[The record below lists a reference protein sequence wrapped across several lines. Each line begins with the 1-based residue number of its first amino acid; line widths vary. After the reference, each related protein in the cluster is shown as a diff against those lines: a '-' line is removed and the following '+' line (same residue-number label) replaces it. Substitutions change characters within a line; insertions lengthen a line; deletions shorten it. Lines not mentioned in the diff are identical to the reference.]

1 MKDAHHCTKSGGKS
15 RSGSSR
21 RRQGRDSRPRQQK
34 SIKARE
40 TYIVNGL
47 TPDFSHGLFD
57 LCTTLHGWAI
67 GPSPLHIT
75 SAEGLRSKLRWL
87 PPLFRQIARHVAHL
101 FVRALARLK
110 RVQLIEEI
118 RRIPASKN
126 RHFAIS
132 RDPVGAVAGHTAR
145 DRFRS
150 HLLRPRGGGSED
162 GGEEDG
168 DLHTKPPVTWIVI
181 SKHFGRM

>member
-1 MKDAHHCTKSGGKS
+1 MADSIEATS
-15 RSGSSR
+15 RWIYAR
-21 RRQGRDSRPRQQK
+21 RYMG
-34 SIKARE
+34 
-40 TYIVNGL
+40 
-47 TPDFSHGLFD
+47 
-57 LCTTLHGWAI
+57 
-67 GPSPLHIT
+67 GPSVHRRCISPRRKAWEVSCDGFHL
-75 SAEGLRSKLRWL
+75 
-87 PPLFRQIARHVAHL
+87 LFRQIARHVAHL

-118 RRIPASKN
+118 RRILASKN

-132 RDPVGAVAGHTAR
+132 RDPVGAVAGHAAR

-168 DLHTKPPVTWIVI
+168 DLHTKLPVTWIAY
-181 SKHFGRM
+181 KHFGGM